1 MQDFIFEGPLGP
13 IECLVEPNRS
23 TRNAVL
29 VMAHGFR
36 GSRESGGRAA
46 GIAHQC
52 AAHCSVVRFN
62 FTGTRILSL
71 QVAELR
77 SVIAAVRERQPGCA
91 VYLLGRS

>member
-46 GIAHQC
+46 GIA
-52 AAHCSVVRFN
+52 
-62 FTGTRILSL
+62 
-71 QVAELR
+71 
-77 SVIAAVRERQPGCA
+77 
-91 VYLLGRS
+91 Y